1 MLLRVGAALL
11 PLALA
16 FVVVG
21 VAAGTP
27 WLATIF
33 YARSDAGV
41 LIVLV
46 GALLSVLMGAGL
58 GLYTWLSA
66 RHRRRLAQAEVLAQA
81 QAQAELAADRRRF
94 LQRLDHE
101 LKNPLTAIRAGV
113 ANLAGAPAS
122 ARHDAVSSISTQAA
136 RLSQLVSDL
145 RKLAELETRP
155 IESAPVDV
163 AGLLQDV
170 VAAARERPDAAERR
184 LGLSV
189 PRVPWPLGSVQ
200 GDRDLLF
207 LAVYNLVD
215 NALKFTL
222 PGDTVEVRA
231 SEDGANVAIEVAD
244 TGPGIPDEDLPHIWE
259 ELYRGQPTR
268 ALPGSGLGLALV
280 RSIAGRH
287 NGTVSARSRPG
298 SGTVF
303 TLRLPA
309 G

>member
-1 MLLRVGAALL
+1 M
-11 PLALA
+11 
-16 FVVVG
+16 
-21 VAAGTP
+21 
-27 WLATIF
+27 
-33 YARSDAGV
+33 
-41 LIVLV
+41 
-46 GALLSVLMGAGL
+46 
-58 GLYTWLSA
+58 
-66 RHRRRLAQAEVLAQA
+66 AQAEIQA
-81 QAQAELAADRRRF
+81 QTIAQSELAADRRRF

-113 ANLAGAPAS
+113 ANLSDAPDV

-155 IESAPVDV
+155 IETAAVDV
-163 AGLLQDV
+163 SDLLQEVV
-170 VAAARERPDAAERR
+170 VAGREQPDAAERR
-184 LGLSV
+184 LGLTL

-207 LAVYNLVD
+207 LAVYNLLD
-215 NALKFTL
+215 NALKFTR
-222 PGDTVEVRA
+222 PGDTIELRA
-231 SEDGANVAIEVAD
+231 FEDGANVAIEVAD

-259 ELYRGQPTR
+259 ELYRGRPTR

-280 RSIAGRH
+280 RSIAARH
-287 NGTVSARSRPG
+287 NGTVTARSRPG
-298 SGTVF
+298 HGTVF